1 MKYRPQHEANPLPCS
16 PFKSSTVPRPIGWL
30 SSVSTDG
37 QENIAPYSQWQNLTF
52 DLSLI
57 HI

>member
-1 MKYRPQHEANPLPCS
+1 MKYNPRTEASPLPFS

-37 QENIAPYSQWQNLTF
+37 IENIAHYSQWQNLTF
-52 DLSLI
+52 T
-57 HI
+57 HQW